1 MQVPV
6 LTVSELTGMIKY
18 LFDSNEILRQVYVR
32 GEISNFKYHL
42 SGHLYFVLKDERAQI
57 RCVMFKNRTIL
68 LPFMPEN
75 GMKVIALG
83 YVTVYER
90 NGEYQLYVDDM
101 QPDGIGA
108 LYLAYEKLKEKLQK
122 EGLFDV
128 SFKKP
133 IPFLPKKIGIITSLN
148 GAAIR
153 DLLTVIRRR
162 YPNVNILIAPVSV
175 QGKQAVDEICEAIKD
190 LNNVGNLDVIILGR
204 GGGSIEELWTFNEE
218 KVARAIF
225 NSRIP
230 IISAVG
236 HETDY
241 TIADFVADKR
251 APTPS
256 AAGEMVVPEKKQ
268 LLSDLTQRKKRLIA
282 AACALINARKQEIE
296 YIKRSVVFKK
306 LRSQVDNNR
315 ILLDSLMKRLVR
327 EVVDH
332 LKNKEAGL
340 KFLAGRI
347 NVLSP
352 LAVLSRGYSICQK
365 VDDQK
370 IVSRIEDVEVG
381 QHVKII
387 FMDGYLLCS
396 VKSKE
401 KKGEEGNAGI

>member
-1 MQVPV
+1 MHVPV

-42 SGHLYFVLKDERAQI
+42 SGHLYFTLKDEKAQI
-57 RCVMFKNRTIL
+57 RCVMFKNRSIL

-75 GMKVIALG
+75 GMKVIAFG

-101 QPDGIGA
+101 QPDGIGV

-122 EGLFDV
+122 EGLFDI
-128 SFKKP
+128 SSKKP
-133 IPFLPKKIGIITSLN
+133 IPFLPKNIGIITSLN

-175 QGKQAVDEICEAIKD
+175 QGKQAADEICEAIKD
-190 LNNVGNLDVIILGR
+190 LNKIGNLDVIILGR

-218 KVARAIF
+218 KVARAIYG
-225 NSRIP
+225 SRIP

-241 TIADFVADKR
+241 TITDFVADKR

-256 AAGEMVVPEKKQ
+256 AAGEMVVPEKRQ
-268 LLSDLTQRKKRLIA
+268 LLSEITQRKKRLIA
-282 AACALINARKQEIE
+282 AVCALINARKQEIE

-306 LRSQVDNNR
+306 LRSEIDNHR
-315 ILLDSLMKRLVR
+315 ILMDSLMKRLVR
-327 EVVDH
+327 GIVNHVTD
-332 LKNKEAGL
+332 KKTDL
-340 KFLAGRI
+340 KFLAGRLNI
-347 NVLSP
+347 LSP
-352 LAVLSRGYSICQK
+352 LAVLERGYSICQK
-365 VDDQK
+365 MDDFK
-370 IVSRIEDVEVG
+370 IVTRIEDVKVG
-381 QHVKII
+381 QQIKVIVLN
-387 FMDGYLLCS
+387 GYLLCF

-401 KKGEEGNAGI
+401 KKGEKSDAGI

>member
-1 MQVPV
+1 MAAPV
-6 LTVSELTGMIKY
+6 LTVSELTGIIKY

-42 SGHLYFVLKDERAQI
+42 SGHVYFVLKDEKAQI
-57 RCVMFKNRTIL
+57 RCVMFKNKSIL

-75 GMKVIALG
+75 GMRVIAFG

-90 NGEYQLYVDDM
+90 NGEYQLYVEDM
-101 QPDGIGA
+101 EPDGIGA

-122 EGLFDV
+122 EGLFDA
-128 SFKKP
+128 SAKKS
-133 IPFLPKKIGIITSLN
+133 IPFLPKNIGIITSLN

-175 QGKQAVDEICEAIKD
+175 QGKQAADEICEAIKD
-190 LNNVGNLDVIILGR
+190 LNRVGGLDVIILGR

-218 KVARAIF
+218 KVARAIY
-225 NSRIP
+225 SSKIP

-268 LLSDLTQRKKRLIA
+268 LLSEIAQRKKRLVA
-282 AACALINARKQEIE
+282 AICALLNTKKQEIE
-296 YIKRSVVFKK
+296 YIKKSVVFKR
-306 LRSQVDNNR
+306 LRSEIDNNR
-315 ILLDSLMKRLVR
+315 IQLDALMKRLLR
-327 EVVDH
+327 ETVNI
-332 LKNKEAGL
+332 LINKKTIL
-340 KFLAGRI
+340 NTLAGRLDI
-347 NVLSP
+347 LSP
-352 LAVLSRGYSICQK
+352 LAMLDRGYSICQRIGDLK
-365 VDDQK
+365 VVTK
-370 IVSRIEDVEVG
+370 VEDVQVG
-381 QHVKII
+381 QEIKVII
-387 FMDGYLLCS
+387 SDGHLMCNI
-396 VKSKE
+396 KSKE
-401 KKGEEGNAGI
+401 KKGEDKNGRI

>member
-256 AAGEMVVPEKKQ
+256 AAGEMVVP
-268 LLSDLTQRKKRLIA
+268 
-282 AACALINARKQEIE
+282 
-296 YIKRSVVFKK
+296 
-306 LRSQVDNNR
+306 
-315 ILLDSLMKRLVR
+315 
-327 EVVDH
+327 
-332 LKNKEAGL
+332 
-340 KFLAGRI
+340 
-347 NVLSP
+347 
-352 LAVLSRGYSICQK
+352 
-365 VDDQK
+365 
-370 IVSRIEDVEVG
+370 
-381 QHVKII
+381 
-387 FMDGYLLCS
+387 
-396 VKSKE
+396 
-401 KKGEEGNAGI
+401 